1 MDTTCKKDDEYRRY
15 TDKNIKEM
23 EELLRSILR
32 DHGVEKAKE
41 RDSIRI
47 LDSLYRDENRVQKE
61 VYLDYVRVLKNR
73 YDELNYFPDKIRSCD
88 LPLQLMIW
96 ETLKGSGSW
105 SNVELLLSK
114 LPCEMARLA
123 LTYRDIHN
131 NDVPLFIAAGGA
143 PGSLIQRMLEL
154 APESINLRDEK
165 KRLPLQK
172 AIDCHNIA
180 AVEIFVRAFPRG
192 LLEPS
197 RPFFGQIYEVTPM
210 IMAFD
215 KNSPEL
221 VSAMIKGLV
230 LGLCSNN
237 CDFTKLRS
245 YDHVISALSGMKM
258 ETSVLSNFMDIY
270 ENKDFYT
277 IEQMLLRYH
286 MMANQKECGSFF
298 ESTKDCLEET
308 FDIYLGNRIFK
319 YVVECKLCLISR
331 EGYRKRKA
339 LAINQ

>member
-23 EELLRSILR
+23 EELLPSILR

-73 YDELNYFPDKIRSCD
+73 YVELNYFPDKIRSCD

-114 LPCEMARLA
+114 LPCEIARLA

-165 KRLPLQK
+165 KRLPLHK

-180 AVEIFVRAFPRG
+180 AVE
-192 LLEPS
+192 
-197 RPFFGQIYEVTPM
+197 
-210 IMAFD
+210 
-215 KNSPEL
+215 
-221 VSAMIKGLV
+221 
-230 LGLCSNN
+230 
-237 CDFTKLRS
+237 
-245 YDHVISALSGMKM
+245 
-258 ETSVLSNFMDIY
+258 
-270 ENKDFYT
+270 
-277 IEQMLLRYH
+277 
-286 MMANQKECGSFF
+286 
-298 ESTKDCLEET
+298 
-308 FDIYLGNRIFK
+308 
-319 YVVECKLCLISR
+319 R
-331 EGYRKRKA
+331 ERERE
-339 LAINQ
+339 